1 MSLVDPPAYANP
13 SRAEVRRL
21 VEALLVA
28 DSDLNG
34 FVYEHFPEVLQRFRP
49 GLASA
54 AKLDLLV
61 EHADPSELLRRLRE
75 RGLHGRRRRGSEA
88 MECKQERARHTE
100 LLGFG
105 DVLAALL
112 LACTRDGWLVVSGP
126 PGAGKTALLSQL
138 LAHEEQRL
146 GKPVPH
152 HFLSRTTADSTRPGV
167 VLRSLSAQ
175 LEARFPALAD
185 LDASPELRLIELLER
200 IVQRGLGAGERLL
213 LVVDGLDE
221 AETSGLSNP
230 LPRFLPPT
238 LPAGVTLVCSAQPD
252 HPYFGWLM
260 DHAARQ
266 LAGHIDLSSAA
277 GRETSAAACRAFWH
291 HHGTAIG
298 WDRDTIL
305 HAAGSAHGS
314 LLHATQ
320 LRQVVATLPAAEA
333 AAAILRTPQG
343 GLPSLLKQ
351 RWDALSSGVRAGLGL
366 LCAARQ
372 ALPLPLL
379 EELLGWKAADGD
391 TAAFLRQARPFL
403 HIEPAP
409 ASTSVPVDSARLAH
423 SAIVQFIEEQLGQTA
438 VHQNHRQIAA
448 ALCCWPPLEDGLYAF
463 RRLYALRHA
472 ITQHIETDAVSQT
485 EQLIGSIDYLV
496 AKCQELGSAALAEDL
511 EYAAA
516 RCSAADSARTFSTVA
531 EALRLGAHWLHQ
543 DPGALPGLLYNLLR
557 CANWPAASI
566 ERVLHYPPGR
576 LRFRLRHP
584 LQRRDTSVHTFAG
597 HLDSVVACAV
607 TKDSKRLVSVSL
619 DQTLRLWDLNSG
631 ALLLHFYGFSGT
643 AGSFALTPDGQG
655 LLYAAE
661 DQTLVMYSLA
671 TGAQLT
677 KLTGRTG
684 KAVALT
690 ITPDGQYAIAAGSDS
705 SLHVW
710 QLATGELIHTLLGH
724 TAQASMLAVSRDSR
738 TLWSAS
744 WDQTVR
750 SWDLPTGRCTQ
761 ILRGHTGAVNGLY
774 LTPDGK
780 QLLTTS
786 WDHSLRVW
794 DLGSGTQRRV
804 LAGHAAPINAC
815 VLSSDGK
822 LAISASDD
830 HTLRV
835 WDLGSGR
842 ELRVMT
848 EHTAAVKS
856 CVLGPDGKT
865 VISVADD
872 CTLRQWEIATGNELR
887 VFTGHISAV
896 TCCIVAP
903 DGRQLLSGSE
913 DRSLKLWD
921 LSVEPD
927 TNRAAG
933 HIDAITS
940 LWLSPDGMELITAS
954 EDYTL
959 KVWDLLEG
967 TVNRTFMHEGAVS
980 ACAGILEGRNV
991 VSASVDRSVAV
1002 WDTQNGAELLRFST
1016 NADGNDEFA
1025 GQPGSPLAFP
1035 SDDHLIELWGM
1046 PLDRQ
1051 RTGDGSAVA
1060 RVRACAVSNDGKH
1073 LLTAA
1078 SDKLVR
1084 MWDLRTGAEIL
1095 RCIGHSGAVTSLA
1108 VLPNKRRLIT
1118 GSTDATLAMWDLST
1132 GEDLMRF
1139 FGHSGPVTACAVAPD
1154 GRRMLSGSQDK
1165 SLRLWDLSTGAEQLR
1180 LSGHIAPVT
1189 ACAFT
1194 GDGKRAVS
1202 AALDYT
1208 LKIWE
1213 LHSGMCIE
1221 TIYGSSPF
1229 LCVTAGSDWVCAGDK
1244 AGNVWM
1250 LRDQAA
1256 QAPVPEAPP
1265 SRQSLVDSIR
1275 KLLRI

>member
-34 FVYEHFPEVLQRFRP
+34 FVYDHFPEVLQRFRP
-49 GLASA
+49 GLAWS

-88 MECKQERARHTE
+88 TDFTQERARNSE
-100 LLGFG
+100 LLGSSEL
-105 DVLAALL
+105 LAALVKG
-112 LACTRDGWLVVSGP
+112 CSRDGWLVLSGP
-126 PGAGKTALLSQL
+126 PGVGKTTLLTHL
-138 LAHEEQRL
+138 LRREEERT
-146 GKPVPH
+146 GKAVPH
-152 HFLSRTTADSTRPGV
+152 HFLCRTISDTARPGV

-185 LDASPELRLIELLER
+185 LDAPPELRLIELLGR
-200 IVQRGLGAGERLL
+200 IAQRGLGAGERLL
-213 LVVDGLDE
+213 LLVDGLDE
-221 AETSGLSNP
+221 AESEGLSNP
-230 LPRFLPPT
+230 LPRFLPPK
-238 LPAGVTLVCSAQPD
+238 LPAGVTLVCSTQPD
-252 HPYFGWLM
+252 HAYYGWLM

-266 LAGHIDLSSAA
+266 LAGHIDLSSPS
-277 GRETSAAACRAFWH
+277 GRESSAAACRAFWQ
-291 HHGTAIG
+291 HHGPPLGLTADKLDKAVACAQG
-298 WDRDTIL
+298 CIL
-305 HAAGSAHGS
+305 HAVKLREILEHAGPRASA
-314 LLHATQ
+314 LPLAT
-320 LRQVVATLPAAEA
+320 
-333 AAAILRTPQG
+333 
-343 GLPSLLKQ
+343 GLAGLLKQ
-351 RWDALSSGVRAGLGL
+351 LWDSLPATVQAGLGL

-391 TAAFLRQARPFL
+391 TAAFVRLARPFVY
-403 HIEPAP
+403 IEPAP
-409 ASTSVPVDSARLAH
+409 LTTSVPVDSARLCHPAL
-423 SAIVQFIEEQLGQTA
+423 QRFIEEQLGPTA
-438 VHQNHRQIAA
+438 LHQNHRQIAA
-448 ALCCWPPLEDGLYAF
+448 ALCSWPPLEDSLYAF

-472 ITQHIETDAVSQT
+472 VTQHIETEAVSQT

-511 EYAAA
+511 EHAAA
-516 RCSAADSARTFSTVA
+516 RCAVPESARTFSTIA
-531 EALRLGAHWLHQ
+531 QALRLGAHWLHQ

-607 TKDSKRLVSVSL
+607 TKDSKRLISVSL

-631 ALLLHFYGFSGT
+631 ALLIHFYGFAGT
-643 AGSFALTPDGQG
+643 ANSFALTPDGQG

-661 DQTLVMYSLA
+661 DQTVVLCSLA
-671 TGAQLT
+671 TGVQQLQ
-677 KLTGRTG
+677 LRGRTG
-684 KAVALT
+684 KAVGLT
-690 ITPDGQYAIAAGSDS
+690 ISPDGQLAIAAGSDS
-705 SLHVW
+705 TLHVW
-710 QLATGELIHTLLGH
+710 KLATGELIHTLLGH

-738 TLWSAS
+738 TLWSGS
-744 WDQTVR
+744 WDHTVR
-750 SWDLPTGRCTQ
+750 AWDLRTGRCTLT
-761 ILRGHTGAVNGLY
+761 LRGHSGAVSSLCP
-774 LTPDGK
+774 TPDGK
-780 QLLTTS
+780 QLITAS

-794 DLGSGTQRRV
+794 DLNSGVQKRV
-804 LAGHAAPINAC
+804 LAGHAAPVNAC

-830 HTLRV
+830 HTVRI
-835 WDLGSGR
+835 WDVANGR
-842 ELRVMT
+842 ELRTMA
-848 EHTAAVKS
+848 EHSAAVKS
-856 CVLGPDGKT
+856 CALGPDGKT
-865 VISVADD
+865 VISLSDD
-872 CTLRQWEIATGNELR
+872 CTLRQWDVATGVALR
-887 VFTGHISAV
+887 TFTGHIAAV
-896 TCCIVAP
+896 TSCVVAQ

-921 LSVEPD
+921 LSTEPD

-933 HIDAITS
+933 HIDAVTS
-940 LWLSPDGMELITAS
+940 LWLSPDGMELITGS

-959 KVWDLLEG
+959 KVWDLVEG
-967 TVNRTFMHEGAVS
+967 TVSRTFTHSEAVT
-980 ACAGILEGRNV
+980 ACAGILEGRHV
-991 VSASVDRSVAV
+991 VSAAADRSVTIF
-1002 WDTQNGAELLRFST
+1002 DTQNGAELLRFST
-1016 NADGNDEFA
+1016 SASTSGEFA
-1025 GQPGSPLAFP
+1025 AQPGAPLAFP

-1051 RTGDGSAVA
+1051 RSGDESSRA
-1060 RVRACAVSNDGKH
+1060 RVQSCAVTLDGKQ

-1078 SDKLVR
+1078 ADKLVR

-1095 RCIGHSGAVTSLA
+1095 RCIGHTGAVTSLA
-1108 VLPNKRRLIT
+1108 VLPNKRRLVT
-1118 GSTDATLAMWDLST
+1118 GSSDATLAMWDLST

-1139 FGHSGPVTACAVAPD
+1139 FGHSGPVSACAVSPD
-1154 GRRMLSGSQDK
+1154 GKRMLSGSHDK
-1165 SLRLWDLSTGAEQLR
+1165 SLRLWDLGTGAEQLR

-1208 LKIWE
+1208 LKLWE
-1213 LHSGMCIE
+1213 LHSGMCVE

-1229 LCVTAGSDWVCAGDK
+1229 LCVTAGADWVCAGDQ

-1256 QAPVPEAPP
+1256 SAPVPEAPP